1 MPSWVESANTADTHF
16 PLNNLP
22 YGIFS
27 VNDMQPRCGVR
38 IGNMVL
44 DLNELEKKGYIEFNG
59 TLRNNCWNSF
69 IELGKRKWDELRK
82 ILVQFL
88 LENSAH
94 KNDICCMMYKSS
106 EVTMHLPIKVA
117 EYTDFYSGRHH
128 AENVGTMFRG
138 PENALPPNWL
148 HMPIGYNG
156 RASSVVVSGTKIR
169 RPCGQLKG
177 PDFDAPKFL
186 PSRRF
191 DFELEMGAILGMS
204 SSEPVSVDEAD
215 EMVFGYV
222 ILNDKR
228 NVFNF

>member
-27 VNDMQPRCGVR
+27 INDMQPRCGVR

-44 DLNELEKKGYIEFNG
+44 DLNELEMKGYIEFNG

-69 IELGKRKWDELRK
+69 IELGKQKWDDLRN
-82 ILVQFL
+82 ILIQFL
-88 LENSAH
+88 SEDSDYQ
-94 KNDICCMMYKSS
+94 NDIFGMMYKAS

-117 EYTDFYSGRHH
+117 EYTDFYSGRNH

-169 RPCGQLKG
+169 RPYGQLKG
-177 PDFDAPKFL
+177 PDFDIPKFL

-191 DFELEMGAILGMS
+191 DFEL
-204 SSEPVSVDEAD
+204 
-215 EMVFGYV
+215 
-222 ILNDKR
+222 
-228 NVFNF
+228 